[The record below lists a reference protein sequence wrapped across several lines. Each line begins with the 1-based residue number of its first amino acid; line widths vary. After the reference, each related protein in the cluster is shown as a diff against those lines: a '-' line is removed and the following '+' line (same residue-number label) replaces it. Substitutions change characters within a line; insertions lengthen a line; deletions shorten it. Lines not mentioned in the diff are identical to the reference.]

1 MGVRNFLYKLAKILG
16 DLSAL
21 SSGSPKKNARRAKNK
36 AIGKWSWRLWR

>member
-21 SSGSPKKNARRAKNK
+21 SSGSPKKIVRRAKNK
-36 AIGKWSWRLWR
+36 AVGKWSWRLW